1 MLHLSCAATAT
12 EQAVFAGLGISS
24 VFCSDENIPLL
35 THFCVCNSSFKTV
48 SSVHIVLGL
57 F

>member
-35 THFCVCNSSFKTV
+35 THFCV
-48 SSVHIVLGL
+48 LQ
-57 F
+57 